1 MKNDDYQ
8 PINSYGVIGDLHT
21 VALID
26 HFGSIDWCCLP
37 IFDSPSSFAKILDSN
52 KGGNFK
58 ISLPKSEHHQLS
70 YITDTNILS
79 NTMMSN
85 KGGIELV
92 DYMPIVNTD
101 GTREF
106 PNTAHICRHIECI
119 KGINLEVFIEF
130 DPKPGYGQSVT
141 LSPSSKSNTVQEY
154 PLSITSSHPIHW
166 DDTGRKGRIVL
177 SHGDS
182 ARIVLSYGEN
192 IPSSNIVSWTDMQ
205 VYNTRQYWERWLN
218 QCLYKGRWRRVIERS
233 ALTLKLLAFKPTG
246 AILAAP
252 TTSLP
257 EGIGGSRNWDY
268 RFSWLRDSALIL
280 GALLPLGFVHEATEY
295 VNWIISKMP
304 NANDPMPILYS
315 ITDKDTTEELELP
328 QFEGYMKSSPVR
340 IGNAAKDQVQLDV
353 YGEVIDSLYLYTIY
367 GNKPDDAMWQYIT
380 VLAERICIEWQY
392 KDEGIWEVR
401 GEKSH
406 FTYSKLMCWVGLD
419 RAIKIGEE
427 HGYLANYAQWKKE
440 CKLIHAFILSECVDT
455 EKQYLMQSPDNCVA
469 DASNLLAPILG
480 FLPPKDPIMIN
491 TVDQT
496 IEQLSDNQMIYRYLN
511 DDGIEG
517 HEGTFNICT
526 FWLIEALAL
535 QGRVEQAHEI
545 LNNML
550 ELASDLGL
558 YAEETDAQKKQALGN
573 FPQAFSHLGLI
584 NAAAILNVKLSTQ
597 SNVE

>member
-1 MKNDDYQ
+1 MENAEYQ

-21 VALID
+21 IALID
-26 HFGSIDWCCLP
+26 RYGSIDWGCFP
-37 IFDSPSSFAKILDSN
+37 IFDSPSSFAKILDTN
-52 KGGNFK
+52 RGGFFK
-58 ISLPKSEHHQLS
+58 VSLPNLTSSKLS
-70 YITDTNILS
+70 YITDTNVLANS
-79 NTMMSN
+79 MSSTV
-85 KGGIELV
+85 GAIELV
-92 DYMPIVNTD
+92 DYMPILNTD
-101 GTREF
+101 GTRDVEGVGY
-106 PNTAHICRHIECI
+106 ICRHIECT
-119 KGINLEVFIEF
+119 KGIDITVQLVF
-130 DPKPGYGQSVT
+130 DPKPNYGETVT
-141 LSPSSKSNTVQEY
+141 RNNSSFSCAIKEY
-154 PLSITSSHPIHW
+154 PITLQSSHPICW
-166 DDTGRKGRIVL
+166 DEEGKTGTLTL

-182 ARIVLSYGEN
+182 ARIVMSFGRTTKIDNLVN
-192 IPSSNIVSWTDMQ
+192 WTDMQ

-233 ALTLKLLAFKPTG
+233 ALALKLLAFKPTG

-252 TTSLP
+252 TASLP

-280 GALLPLGFVHEATEY
+280 GALLPLGFVLEATEY
-295 VNWIISKMP
+295 ANWIISKMP
-304 NANDPMPILYS
+304 TKDEPMPILYS
-315 ITDKDTTEELELP
+315 ITEKDTTEELELP

-367 GNKPDDAMWQYIT
+367 GHKPDQEMWDYIAL
-380 VLAERICIEWQY
+380 LANRICAEWQQ

-401 GEKSH
+401 GPKAH

-427 HGYLANYAQWKKE
+427 HGFLADFPMWKGQ
-440 CKLIHAFILSECVDT
+440 CAIIHAFILSECVDQ
-455 EKQYLMQSPDNCVA
+455 EKQYLMQSPEHRVA

-480 FLPPKDPIMIN
+480 FLPPNDPIMIN

-496 IEQLSDNQMIYRYLN
+496 IEQLSDDLMVYRYLN
-511 DDGIEG
+511 DDGLEG

-535 QGRVEQAHEI
+535 QGRVKQAHSI
-545 LNNML
+545 MNKML

-558 YAEETDAQKKQALGN
+558 YAEETDAAKKQALGN

-584 NAAAILNVKLSTQ
+584 NAAAILNVRLG
-597 SNVE
+597 NP

>member
-1 MKNDDYQ
+1 MENTEYQ

-26 HFGSIDWCCLP
+26 RFGSIDWCCLP
-37 IFDSPSSFAKILDSN
+37 IFDSASSFAKILDTN
-52 KGGNFK
+52 KGGHFK
-58 ISLPKSEHHQLS
+58 ISIPEIESSQLS

-79 NTMMSN
+79 NMMTS
-85 KGGIELV
+85 KYGGIELV
-92 DYMPIVNTD
+92 DYMPILNTD
-101 GTREF
+101 GTRESVEV
-106 PNTAHICRHIECI
+106 AHVCRHIECTR
-119 KGINLEVFIEF
+119 GIDLEVTIFF
-130 DPKPGYGQSVT
+130 DPKPDYGKT
-141 LSPSSKSNTVQEY
+141 ITCKPSAHRNVVEQFPISLQ
-154 PLSITSSHPIHW
+154 SSHPITW
-166 DDTGRKGRIVL
+166 DAEGKKGTLVL

-182 ARIVLSYGEN
+182 ARIIMSYGLEVPLAN
-192 IPSSNIVSWTDMQ
+192 IINWTDMQ
-205 VYNTRQYWERWLN
+205 LYNTRQYWERWLN
-218 QCLYKGRWRRVIERS
+218 QCLYKGRWRRIIERS
-233 ALTLKLLAFKPTG
+233 ALSLKLLAFKPTG

-252 TTSLP
+252 TASLP

-295 VNWIISKMP
+295 VHWIISKMP
-304 NANDPMPILYS
+304 DKDEPMPILYS
-315 ITDKDTTEELELP
+315 ITDNDTTEEIELP

-353 YGEVIDSLYLYTIY
+353 YGEVIDSLNLYTIY
-367 GNKPDDAMWQYIT
+367 GNKPDASMWQYIEL
-380 VLAERICIEWQY
+380 LADRICREWQQ

-401 GEKSH
+401 GAKSH

-419 RAIKIGEE
+419 RAIKIGHD
-427 HGYLANYAQWKKE
+427 HGLSANYSLWTEQ
-440 CKLIHAFILSECVDT
+440 CSTIHAFILSECVDP
-455 EKQYLMQSPDNCVA
+455 KLQYLIQSPEHRVA
-469 DASNLLAPILG
+469 DASNLMAPILG
-480 FLPPKDPIMIN
+480 FLPPNDPIMIN

-511 DDGIEG
+511 DDGLEG

-526 FWLIEALAL
+526 FWLIEALAI
-535 QGRVEQAHEI
+535 QGRVKQAHSI

-558 YAEETDAQKKQALGN
+558 YAEETDAAKKQALGN

-584 NAAAILNVKLSTQ
+584 NAAAILNVKIKGK
-597 SNVE
+597 

>member
-1 MKNDDYQ
+1 MENAEYQ

-26 HFGSIDWCCLP
+26 RFGSIDWCCLP
-37 IFDSPSSFAKILDSN
+37 IFDSSSSFAKILDTN
-52 KGGNFK
+52 KGGQFK
-58 ISLPKSEHHQLS
+58 ISIPELESSQLS

-79 NTMMSN
+79 NTMTS
-85 KGGIELV
+85 KLGGIELV

-101 GTREF
+101 GTRESVEV
-106 PNTAHICRHIECI
+106 AHICRHIECI
-119 KGINLEVFIEF
+119 KGIDLKVSIHF
-130 DPKPGYGQSVT
+130 DPKPNYGQSIT
-141 LSPSSKSNTVQEY
+141 CKHSPHRSTVDQF
-154 PLSITSSHPIHW
+154 PISLQSSHPITW
-166 DDTGRKGRIVL
+166 DEDGKKGTLVL

-182 ARIVLSYGEN
+182 ARIVLSYGQEAPFGSLIN
-192 IPSSNIVSWTDMQ
+192 WTDMQ

-218 QCLYKGRWRRVIERS
+218 QCLYKGRWRRIIERS

-252 TTSLP
+252 TASLP

-295 VNWIISKMP
+295 VNWIISKKP
-304 NANDPMPILYS
+304 KKDDPMPILYS
-315 ITDKDTTEELELP
+315 ITDKDTTEELDLP

-367 GNKPDDAMWQYIT
+367 GNKPDNAMWQYIA
-380 VLAERICIEWQY
+380 VLAERICAEWQQ

-401 GEKSH
+401 GAKSH

-427 HGYLANYAQWKKE
+427 HGFDADYTSWKE
-440 CKLIHAFILSECVDT
+440 QCSVIHAFILSECVDQ
-455 EKQYLMQSPDNCVA
+455 EKQYLMQSPDHRVA

-511 DDGIEG
+511 DDGLEG

-535 QGRVEQAHEI
+535 QGRVEQAHSV

-558 YAEETDAQKKQALGN
+558 YAEETDAVKKQALGN

-584 NAAAILNVKLSTQ
+584 NAAAILNVKIK
-597 SNVE
+597 

>member
-1 MKNDDYQ
+1 MESTEYQ

-26 HFGSIDWCCLP
+26 RFGSIDWCCLP
-37 IFDSPSSFAKILDSN
+37 IFDSASSFAKILDSK
-52 KGGNFK
+52 KGGQFK
-58 ISLPKSEHHQLS
+58 VSIPELENSQLS

-79 NTMMSN
+79 NRMTS
-85 KGGIELV
+85 KQGGIELV
-92 DYMPIVNTD
+92 DYMPIINTD
-101 GTREF
+101 GTRESVGVG
-106 PNTAHICRHIECI
+106 HICRHIECI
-119 KGINLEVFIEF
+119 KGIDLQVNIYF
-130 DPKPGYGQSVT
+130 DPKPDYG
-141 LSPSSKSNTVQEY
+141 K
-154 PLSITSSHPIHW
+154 SITCIPSLYCNKVNEFPIRLQSSHPITW
-166 DDTGRKGRIVL
+166 DKEGKNGTLTL

-182 ARIVLSYGEN
+182 ARVVLSYGNDESFPN
-192 IPSSNIVSWTDMQ
+192 LINWTDMQ

-218 QCLYKGRWRRVIERS
+218 QCLYKGRWRRIIERS

-295 VNWIISKMP
+295 VNWIISKKP
-304 NANDPMPILYS
+304 NKDDPMPILYS
-315 ITDKDTTEELELP
+315 ITDKDTTEELDLP

-340 IGNAAKDQVQLDV
+340 IGNAAKEQVQLDV

-367 GNKPDDAMWQYIT
+367 GNKPDKAMWQYIAL
-380 VLAERICIEWQY
+380 LAARICTEWQQ

-401 GEKSH
+401 GAKSH

-427 HGYLANYAQWKKE
+427 HGFKADYVLWKDQ
-440 CKLIHAFILSECVDT
+440 CSVIHAFILSECVDSK
-455 EKQYLMQSPDNCVA
+455 KQYLMQSPEHHVA

-480 FLPPKDPIMIN
+480 FLPPNHPIMIN
-491 TVDQT
+491 TVNQT

-511 DDGIEG
+511 DDGLDG

-535 QGRVEQAHEI
+535 QGRAKEAHHI

-558 YAEETDAQKKQALGN
+558 YAEETDAVKRQALGN

-584 NAAAILNVKLSTQ
+584 NAAAILNMKL
-597 SNVE
+597 NK